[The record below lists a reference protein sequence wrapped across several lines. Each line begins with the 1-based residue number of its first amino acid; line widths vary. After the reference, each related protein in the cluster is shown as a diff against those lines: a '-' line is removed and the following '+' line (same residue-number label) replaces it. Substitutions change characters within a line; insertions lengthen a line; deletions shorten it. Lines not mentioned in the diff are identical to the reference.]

1 MLEKWKNKL
10 TALPKKAK
18 VMLTTAMMMC
28 FGSAVAFAEGEADM
42 TMSTTQLQ
50 SIMTAITTQINVST
64 IVSYL
69 VAIIAVAIVFVLMW
83 WGVRKAISAVM
94 GAIRGGTLGV

>member
-1 MLEKWKNKL
+1 MKMIEKIK
-10 TALPKKAK
+10 ALPKRQKSCSS
-18 VMLTTAMMMC
+18 TAMMMC
-28 FGSAVAFAEGEADM
+28 MTSAVAFAEGETNM

>member
-1 MLEKWKNKL
+1 
-10 TALPKKAK
+10 
-18 VMLTTAMMMC
+18 
-28 FGSAVAFAEGEADM
+28 M